1 MGNEVLNP
9 VNFFH
14 SVPTGELKAHYD
26 TVVIGA
32 GMAGLTAAALLAKDG
47 RSVLV
52 IERNYLPG
60 GCSSSY
66 YRKGFIFE
74 SGATTLVGLD
84 AGMPLR
90 AVLDETGIQL
100 DARKLEVPMQVF
112 LPDGRMLTRFQDRDQ
127 WIKEAQRVFGGK
139 RMAEFWKFCFKI
151 SDFVWDSS
159 MRYRFF
165 PPQKIQDWFSLLSNF
180 KLSDPWFA
188 RHAFTSTASL
198 LKRFGLYENEA
209 FRTFVNEQLMITAQ
223 NKMEEVNILFG
234 ATALCYTNT
243 GNYYLPGG
251 MVSMVKAF
259 TDYINQK
266 GGHLLLRTAVNSIQ
280 PEGEQFNVKFGS
292 YTVRAQSIVSAIPMN
307 NLAKLLPQQHP
318 LNLKAKRQT
327 LETKKLNSAL
337 QMSLVLKDHRFPKCL
352 HYQIHKPDG
361 GSIFLSLSSSDDRL
375 RSPQGYRVASIST
388 HAKTSEYFQ
397 GDKHQWAEQAI
408 ELLVKR
414 GLIDSDDLILKHVSG
429 PEEWLQWTGR
439 AGGFVGGYPQ
449 FIGVLPW
456 KMNKHQLGGNLY
468 VCGDSVYPGQG
479 IPGVVMNG
487 WQAAGRLIRDTNK
500 NNVFK

>member
-1 MGNEVLNP
+1 MNNEIENP
-9 VNFFH
+9 VTFFS
-14 SVPTGELKAHYD
+14 SVPSGDIRSHYD

-32 GMAGLTAAALLAKDG
+32 GMAGLTAAALIAMDG

-60 GCSSSY
+60 GCASSY
-66 YRKGFIFE
+66 YRKGYIFE

-84 AGMPLR
+84 SGMPLR

-100 DARKLEVPMQVF
+100 DARKLDVPMQVF
-112 LPDGRMLTRFQDRDQ
+112 LPDGMMLTRFQDRDQ
-127 WIKEAQRVFGGK
+127 WIEEAQRVFGGK
-139 RMAEFWKFCFKI
+139 RMEEFWKFCFKI

-165 PPQKIQDWFSLLSNF
+165 PPQKAGDWLSLLKNF
-180 KLSDPWFA
+180 KVSDPWFA

-198 LKRFGLYENEA
+198 LKRFELYENEA

-223 NKMEEVNILFG
+223 NKMEEVNVLFG

-259 TDYINQK
+259 ADFIAQK
-266 GGHLLLRTAVNSIQ
+266 EGHLLLRTSVDSIE
-280 PEGEQFNVKFGS
+280 PIGEQYNIKFGDH
-292 YTVRAQSIVSAIPMN
+292 TVRAQSVVSAIPMN
-307 NLAKLLPQQHP
+307 NLAQLLPKNQP
-318 LNLKAKRQT
+318 LHIKSSKQT
-327 LETKKLNSAL
+327 IDTKKLNSAL

-352 HYQIHKPDG
+352 HYQIHQPNG
-361 GSIFLSLSSSDDRL
+361 GSIFLSLSSADDRL
-375 RSPQGYRVASIST
+375 RSPLGYRVASIST

-397 GDKHQWAEQAI
+397 GNKHQWAEQAI

-414 GLIDSDDLILKHVSG
+414 GLIEHDDLILKHVSG
-429 PEEWLQWTGR
+429 PDEWLQWTGR
-439 AGGFVGGYPQ
+439 SGGFVGGYPQ
-449 FIGVLPW
+449 FIGILPW
-456 KMNKHQLGGNLY
+456 KMNKHQLAGNLY

-479 IPGVVMNG
+479 IPGVVMSG
-487 WQAAGRLIRDTNK
+487 WQAAGRLIRDIK
-500 NNVFK
+500 KPAGSK